1 MPDRS
6 NPFDDIER
14 MVETM
19 SEQFGGFDS
28 GALTP
33 GGGAPVDVV
42 DTSETFEVTVDMPG
56 FETSDI
62 DLRVIE
68 GTTLVISADSESETT
83 DEGDAVVV
91 RSERT
96 TRSVERSITL
106 PAAVEE
112 ERAEATYENG
122 VLTVSLPKREV
133 SDEGESIPVN

>member
-19 SEQFGGFDS
+19 SEQFGGFDPA
-28 GALTP
+28 ALTR
-33 GGGAPVDVV
+33 GAGAPVDVV
-42 DTSETFEVTVDMPG
+42 DTGETFEVTVDLPG
-56 FETSDI
+56 FETADI

-68 GTTLVISADSESETT
+68 ATTLVISADSETETT
-83 DEGDAVVV
+83 DEDAIVV

-96 TRSVERSITL
+96 ARSVERSITL

-112 ERAEATYENG
+112 DAAEATYEHG
-122 VLTVSLPKREV
+122 VLSVSLPKREV